1 MTRRHI
7 APGVGATVLLL
18 VGLLAFV
25 IPLRTSSGIID
36 TTRNQ
41 CPSLPAT
48 TKRYHLLL
56 GQLHDYRLV
65 KPHIVNAANSH
76 DCGQSAR
83 LLLYL

>member
-1 MTRRHI
+1 MTTRV
-7 APGVGATVLLL
+7 VGYSLGITLL
-18 VGLLAFV
+18 VSLALSQV
-25 IPLRTSSGIID
+25 IPLQTRSGIID
-36 TTRNQ
+36 TTRDQ

-65 KPHIVNAANSH
+65 EPHILTTAASH

-83 LLLYL
+83 LELYL